1 MQVSHLT
8 ARIANLVINELL
20 PPLVRDCRWCMYP
33 LFRLAFGGRATL
45 FMDFRTR
52 AASLDEAAFTGVY
65 RDTAD
70 CHLKV
75 DTDINPQCLQRI
87 LQERQGERVLEVGC
101 GRGQLLAALHRQAP
115 GLQLSGTD
123 ILRDAA
129 INGMPWLHFVPG
141 MAERLPFPER
151 RFDTVICS
159 HVLEH
164 VRDPGAVL
172 RELRR
177 VCARR
182 LIIVVPRERPYRF
195 GFNLHLHFFPYA
207 YSVAHGIAVGATGRV
222 RFGLEGGDWFY
233 TEDMV

>member
-1 MQVSHLT
+1 MQVSHPT
-8 ARIANLVINELL
+8 ARIVNFVINELL
-20 PPLVRDCRWCMYP
+20 PPVVRDCRWCMYP
-33 LFRLAFGGRATL
+33 LFRLAFGSRAAL
-45 FMDFRTR
+45 FMDFRAR
-52 AASLDEAAFTGVY
+52 AASLDDTAITEVY
-65 RDTAD
+65 REVAD

-75 DTDINPQCLQRI
+75 DADINPQCLQRI
-87 LQERQGERVLEVGC
+87 LRERQGERVLEVGC
-101 GRGQLLAALHRQAP
+101 GRGQLLAALHQQAP

-123 ILRDAA
+123 ILRDVAL
-129 INGMPWLHFVPG
+129 NGMPWLHFVPG
-141 MAERLPFPER
+141 VAERLPFPER
-151 RFDTVICS
+151 HFDTVVCS

-164 VRDPGAVL
+164 VRDPATVL

-207 YSVAHGIAVGATGRV
+207 YSVAQVIAVGARGRV

-233 TEDMV
+233 TEDMI